1 MAWSQL
7 EPTAPHLT
15 YIVLSSFL
23 IAYALFSLFIRNRLH
38 LSEPPLAT
46 VFGIIFGPHGARV
59 LHPQQW
65 GMDDLH
71 MQELTRLILG
81 IQVFSTG
88 IELPPGYFSLGPRG
102 NWQSVLVLIGPV
114 MVFGWLV
121 CAALIWALLGVDFAV
136 ALVIS
141 ACMTPTDPVLAASV
155 LANSQ
160 FSTRVPKR
168 LRRLLSAESGCN
180 DGASFPFLYV
190 GLFALTSATS
200 GEAVKQWFLITLLWQ
215 CAFGVV
221 LGVTLGF
228 AANRVLRFVHARD
241 FIGRASYL
249 VFYLLAAVFCTGVA
263 ATLGTDDFLLAFSAG
278 VGFNHDGW
286 FRREIA
292 QTRLPHIIDLILN
305 STMFV
310 LFGASIPWS
319 QFSSSWSALPSGTSS
334 AVSLGPGRLL
344 ALLACIL
351 LLRRIPAVLA
361 AKPLIP
367 DLQTYREALFAGHF
381 GPIGVGALFLAL
393 EARAQLETGTSQPLP
408 YPPADGDAAGLS
420 PQRRLATLVVWPVV
434 CFIVLGSTMVHGCS
448 TLAISVGSHFSRKEG
463 ERAPLIGAETDG
475 FGAMVYDEDEVEEE
489 EWEEENEENE
499 VENGVED

>member
-23 IAYALFSLFIRNRLH
+23 IVYALFSLFIRNRLH

-46 VFGIIFGPHGARV
+46 LFGIIFGPRGAGV
-59 LHPQQW
+59 LYPQHW

-88 IELPPGYFSLGPRG
+88 IELPPGFFSFGPRG
-102 NWQSVLVLIGPV
+102 NWQSVLVLVGPV

-121 CAALIWALLGVDFAV
+121 CAVLIWALIGVDFVV
-136 ALVIS
+136 ALIIS

-155 LANSQ
+155 LSNSQ

-190 GLFALTSATS
+190 GIFALMSATA
-200 GEAVKQWFLITLLWQ
+200 GEAIKEWFLITILWQ
-215 CAFGVV
+215 CLFGVV
-221 LGVTLGF
+221 LGVALGF
-228 AANRVLRFVHARD
+228 AANRMLRFVHARD

-286 FRREIA
+286 FRRQIA

-305 STMFV
+305 SAMFV
-310 LFGASIPWS
+310 LFGASIPWAE
-319 QFSSSWSALPSGTSS
+319 FSSSSLPSTIRSS
-334 AVSLGPGRLL
+334 VSLGPGRLL
-344 ALLACIL
+344 ALLVGIL
-351 LLRRIPAVLA
+351 LLRRLPAVLA
-361 AKPLIP
+361 AKPFIP

-381 GPIGVGALFLAL
+381 GPMGVGALFLAL

-408 YPPADGDAAGLS
+408 YPPTGDDSL
-420 PQRRLATLVVWPVV
+420 PTQRQLATLVVWPVV
-434 CFIVLGSTMVHGCS
+434 CFIVLGSTMVHGLS
-448 TLAISVGSHFSRKEG
+448 TLAISVGSHFARKEG

-475 FGAMVYDEDEVEEE
+475 LGSMVHDEDEVEEE
-489 EWEEENEENE
+489 EWEEEAEM
-499 VENGVED
+499 DD